1 MLQSLSC
8 SRAILAPSRLGQFSD
23 LRSRQRITALASS
36 RSRLLVRTM
45 ASHEESAAKQ
55 AAASGAAEKADK
67 GEPTIFD
74 KIIAKEIPADIVF
87 EDDDA
92 LAFRDI
98 NPQAPVHILI
108 IPKHRNGLIGL
119 SHATEANKAVLGHL
133 MLVASQVAR
142 SEGLS
147 DGFRVVVNDGVNG
160 CQSVMH
166 LHLHLLGGRQL
177 KWPPG

>member
-1 MLQSLSC
+1 MP
-8 SRAILAPSRLGQFSD
+8 ANDEA
-23 LRSRQRITALASS
+23 
-36 RSRLLVRTM
+36 
-45 ASHEESAAKQ
+45 SAARK
-55 AAASGAAEKADK
+55 AAESGAAGKADK

-74 KIIAKEIPADIVF
+74 KIIAKDIPATIVY

-108 IPKHRNGLIGL
+108 IPKKRDGLIGL
-119 SHATEANKAVLGHL
+119 SHATERNKAVLGHL
-133 MLVASQVAR
+133 MMVASQVAR

-147 DGFRVVVNDGVNG
+147 DGYRVVVNDGING